1 MGARG
6 LICRTVSARQT
17 QSLGHRLGRICRPG
31 DIVCL
36 FGELGAGKTVL
47 AKGIA
52 SGLGIDPGAV
62 NSPSFVLM
70 HGYQGGRSPMYHFDF
85 YRLDAQAQISD
96 IGYEEF
102 MYTDGVAV
110 IEWPER
116 LKRLMPREYLEIDLD
131 MVTETT
137 RMVRLRAHGKR
148 YEDLM
153 NRYRSTL

>member
-1 MGARG
+1 
-6 LICRTVSARQT
+6 
-17 QSLGHRLGRICRPG
+17 
-31 DIVCL
+31 
-36 FGELGAGKTVL
+36 
-47 AKGIA
+47 
-52 SGLGIDPGAV
+52 
-62 NSPSFVLM
+62 
-70 HGYQGGRSPMYHFDF
+70 MYHFDF